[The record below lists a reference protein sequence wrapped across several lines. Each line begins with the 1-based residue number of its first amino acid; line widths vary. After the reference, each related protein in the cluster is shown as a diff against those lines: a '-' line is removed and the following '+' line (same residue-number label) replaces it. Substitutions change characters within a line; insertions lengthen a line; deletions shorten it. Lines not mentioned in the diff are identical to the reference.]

1 VAKTL
6 STSTLPERLAI
17 LACGALLA
25 ACTSNGSFSQ
35 HGKAQSA
42 GAGGASVAT
51 AASTGSSTAGSP
63 PQGSADAQ
71 ATPPPAAAGD
81 DELED
86 LETEPVEPLLDE
98 VDPNEPAPEDL
109 FKQESTPPPDEA
121 PAEEEQKE
129 TPPPSD
135 DQAKDD
141 TPKDSPPP
149 VTDFKKFCT
158 SAAETKLLSRAGLK
172 ALHGELCEG
181 ATPKALLTTTL
192 IANAYAGSGTI
203 PFTTLRAL
211 ASDGRA
217 EITSMRFAYAI
228 KMPTGAKD
236 YFDRV
241 LPKTLE
247 PEGLKAVVEGP
258 GGTAAVK
265 LLESYTKD
273 GPHHVRGVLANQV
286 LQKQVQGRDVTVESD
301 TRTDQFLIEDGAT
314 YMVTTTVM
322 RAVSSIY
329 SQDTLSALVKVGDQS
344 YFITVVDAAVRNRGF
359 SRIAERELARSSI
372 AGATAMYQRV
382 VKNSM
387 P

>member
-1 VAKTL
+1 MAKTL
-6 STSTLPERLAI
+6 SISTLSEHLAV

-35 HGKAQSA
+35 QGKGQAA
-42 GAGGASVAT
+42 GAGKAPVAT
-51 AASTGSSTAGSP
+51 DASTGSSPVGSS
-63 PQGSADAQ
+63 PQGNADAQ
-71 ATPPPAAAGD
+71 AAPPAAAAGD

-98 VDPNEPAPEDL
+98 VDPSEPAPEDL

-121 PAEEEQKE
+121 PADEEQDE
-129 TPPPSD
+129 PAPPSD

-141 TPKDSPPP
+141 TPKDPPPP
-149 VTDFKKFCT
+149 VTDFKKFCK

-172 ALHGELCEG
+172 ALHGELCE
-181 ATPKALLTTTL
+181 AETPKALLTTTL
-192 IANAYAGSGTI
+192 IANAYSGSGTI

-211 ASDGRA
+211 ASDDDA

-228 KMPTGAKD
+228 KMPTSAKD

-241 LPKTLE
+241 LPKTIA

-258 GGTAAVK
+258 GGTATVK
-265 LLESYTKD
+265 VLESYTKD

-286 LQKQVQGRDVTVESD
+286 LEKQVQGRDVTVESD

-322 RAVSSIY
+322 RAVSSIA
-329 SQDTLSALVKVGDQS
+329 SQDTLSALVTVGDQS